1 MKTSLT
7 AWTADYLFGRQLAA
21 ACGDGQK
28 GKYSVKL
35 SDNMSMIVRT
45 LLMWGMI
52 AVIIGVVARGMSGD
66 IMTGYDVLEF
76 FRELLHDILNIQDS
90 DVIWILG
97 RLILIWLVAVLSYA
111 VLQTLLQPV
120 SRIFQGKLQDWKY
133 WKRRRWEEREA
144 KRRRPILEA
153 EQRRREEEQAECERL
168 VLAEKAEK
176 QADEEARKQAA
187 LKQLGKLGKM
197 E

>member
-1 MKTSLT
+1 
-7 AWTADYLFGRQLAA
+7 
-21 ACGDGQK
+21 
-28 GKYSVKL
+28 
-35 SDNMSMIVRT
+35 MIVRT

-111 VLQTLLQPV
+111 VLQTLFQPV
-120 SRIFQGKLQDWKY
+120 LRIFQDKLQDWKY
-133 WKRRRWEEREA
+133 WKRRRWDEREA

-153 EQRRREEEQAECERL
+153 EQRRREEEQAERERL

-187 LKQLGKLGKM
+187 LEQLGKLGKM